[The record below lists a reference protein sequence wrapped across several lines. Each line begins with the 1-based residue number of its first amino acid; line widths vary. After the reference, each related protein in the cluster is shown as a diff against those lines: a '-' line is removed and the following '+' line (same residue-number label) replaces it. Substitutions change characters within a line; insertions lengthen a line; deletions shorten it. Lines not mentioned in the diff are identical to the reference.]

1 MASKTDKSQARH
13 RKTDDVRRQELNQY
27 VASCAALDGVD
38 VRVFLYLSDLLNFDE
53 PIAVPQMQIAE
64 ILQRR
69 KPHISR
75 SIKNLVDAGV
85 LVPGP
90 NGTRSSELMLNP
102 DYDT

>member
-1 MASKTDKSQARH
+1 MASKADKSKTRH
-13 RKTDDVRRQELNQY
+13 RKTDDGRRQELNEY
-27 VASCAALDGVD
+27 VASSGKLDGVD
-38 VRVFLYLSDLLNFDE
+38 VRVFLYLSSLLNFDE
-53 PIAVPQMQIAE
+53 PVAVPQIQIAE

-102 DYDT
+102 DCGT